1 MRQKLEDEK
10 QKACKIVDAD
20 DNDNSGAGNDD
31 DNEDNGD
38 DDDDDDD
45 HDDEHDHDHDDHD
58 HDDDDHDDIYVDMNV
73 IKEEVQA
80 ANTFGSLTAVNEP
93 LQTDDQTQT
102 ENEDL
107 KRENHALRKMLEL
120 LRASNPQ
127 MLPAEVVE
135 KETII
140 DGNLVFEMTL

>member
-10 QKACKIVDAD
+10 QGACNTVDAENNED
-20 DNDNSGAGNDD
+20 SGAVNDD
-31 DNEDNGD
+31 DIDDNGD
-38 DDDDDDD
+38 DDDDHEDDD
-45 HDDEHDHDHDDHD
+45 G
-58 HDDDDHDDIYVDMNV
+58 DDDDDDTYVDMNV
-73 IKEEVQA
+73 MRKEIQA
-80 ANTFGSLTAVNEP
+80 AETSEPPTAVNEP
-93 LQTDDQTQT
+93 LQTDDRTQT

-120 LRASNPQ
+120 LQASNPQ